1 MKNRNKKTSREQ
13 REGSGHISRVFPRAV
28 LLCVAAASSLSI
40 TGGVLFSGCGQA
52 VGTLC
57 SDNNASEM
65 NLSMSVNE
73 VWISSGSVVDLT
85 GEAQVLSIDEDKNHL
100 ELELTEDGTI
110 VVLSVTL
117 PDGTEFPVRGGDTVM
132 VDIKSQ
138 GPFWVNQSLKI
149 RNLNGELLLSQ
160 YNGEFSG
167 DTSDLPCEPVEATCG
182 KVAYLPITLY
192 FQDPSFQPEEK
203 SITLAPGEQGE
214 LISASGNEKLVIQV
228 GAPRIYTS
236 LDCMDV
242 PPTWVT
248 TSAVRQ

>member
-1 MKNRNKKTSREQ
+1 MKNRNKEMSQEQ
-13 REGSGHISRVFPRAV
+13 QEGSGHISRVFSCAV
-28 LLCVAAASSLSI
+28 LLCVIAASSLSI

-65 NLSMSVNE
+65 NLSISVNE
-73 VWISSGSVVDLT
+73 VWIGSGGVVDLT
-85 GEAQVLSIDEDKNHL
+85 GEALVLSVDQDKDHL

-132 VDIKSQ
+132 VDIKSK

>member
-1 MKNRNKKTSREQ
+1 MKKTIKDSSQ
-13 REGSGHISRVFPRAV
+13 TQQEGNARISSVFSCSV
-28 LLCVAAASSLSI
+28 LLCIAAASFLSI
-40 TGGVLFSGCGQA
+40 TVGVLFSGCGQA

-57 SDNNASEM
+57 SDNNASEL
-65 NLSMSVNE
+65 NLSISVDE

-85 GEAQVLSIDEDKNHL
+85 GEAIVLSVDEDKDHL
-100 ELELTEDGTI
+100 ELELTKDGTLI
-110 VVLSVTL
+110 VLSVTL
-117 PDGTEFPVRGGDTVM
+117 PDGTKFPVSEGDTVT

-138 GPFWVNQSLKI
+138 GPFWVNQSVKI
-149 RNLNGELLLSQ
+149 RSLNGELLLSQ

-182 KVAYLPITLY
+182 KVAYIPITLH

-214 LISASGNEKLVIQV
+214 LITATGNEKLVIQV

-236 LDCMDV
+236 LDCLDV